1 MPRATNAPASQRRRK
16 RMIKAAAGYRGWRSK
31 KFRYAKN
38 AVWHGLTYSFAH
50 RKDKKGAFRRL
61 WTQRSNAACRAQG
74 VTYSRFIE
82 ALKKAN
88 IALDRK
94 RLAELATNDPK
105 AFSAVLAATK
115 QGALL
120 RAANAWRIDTGE
132 G

>member
-16 RMIKAAAGYRGWRSK
+16 RMVLAAKGYRGWRST

-50 RKDKKGAFRRL
+50 RKDKKADYRAL
-61 WTQRSNAACRAQG
+61 WTQRINAACRAQG
-74 VTYSRFIE
+74 VTYSRFIN

-94 RLAELATNDPK
+94 ILSDLATNDPK
-105 AFSAVLAATK
+105 AFSAVLAEVK
-115 QGALL
+115 K
-120 RAANAWRIDTGE
+120 
-132 G
+132 

>member
-16 RMIKAAAGYRGWRSK
+16 RMLLAAKGYRGWRST

-50 RKDKKGAFRRL
+50 RKDKKADYRAL
-61 WTQRSNAACRAQG
+61 WAQRINAACRAQG
-74 VTYSRFIE
+74 ITYSRFIA

-94 RLAELATNDPK
+94 ILSDLATHDPK

-115 QGALL
+115 
-120 RAANAWRIDTGE
+120 
-132 G
+132 

>member
-50 RKDKKGAFRRL
+50 RKDKKADYRSL
-61 WTQRSNAACRAQG
+61 WTVRINAACRAQG
-74 VTYSRFIE
+74 ITYSRFIN

-88 IALDRK
+88 IGLDRK
-94 RLAELATNDPK
+94 ILAELATKGPTT
-105 AFSAVLAATK
+105 SRCVLAST
-115 QGALL
+115 
-120 RAANAWRIDTGE
+120 
-132 G
+132 

>member
-50 RKDKKGAFRRL
+50 RKDKKGAYRRL
-61 WTQRSNAACRAQG
+61 WTQRLNAACREQG
-74 VTYSRFIE
+74 ITYSRFIE

-94 RLAELATNDPK
+94 VLADLATNEPK
-105 AFSAVLAATK
+105 AFTAVLAAVK
-115 QGALL
+115 S
-120 RAANAWRIDTGE
+120 
-132 G
+132 

>member
-1 MPRATNAPASQRRRK
+1 MPRATNAVASQRRRK

-50 RKDKKGAFRRL
+50 RKDKKADYRAL
-61 WTQRSNAACRAQG
+61 WTVRINAAVRAQG
-74 VTYSRFIE
+74 LTYSRFIN

-94 RLAELATNDPK
+94 SLADLAVNDPA
-105 AFSAVLAATK
+105 AFNAVLAATK
-115 QGALL
+115 
-120 RAANAWRIDTGE
+120 
-132 G
+132 

>member
-16 RMIKAAAGYRGWRSK
+16 RMVLAAKGYRGWRST

-50 RKDKKGAFRRL
+50 RKDKKADYRAL
-61 WTQRSNAACRAQG
+61 WTQRINAACRAQG
-74 VTYSRFIE
+74 VTYSRFIN

-94 RLAELATNDPK
+94 ILSDLATNDPK

-115 QGALL
+115 
-120 RAANAWRIDTGE
+120 
-132 G
+132 

>member
-16 RMIKAAAGYRGWRSK
+16 RMILAAKGYRGWRST

-50 RKDKKGAFRRL
+50 RKDKKADYRDAVE
-61 WTQRSNAACRAQG
+61 RSASTPPAAQKG
-74 VTYSRFIE
+74 MTYSQFIA

-94 RLAELATNDPK
+94 SLSDLATNDPK

-115 QGALL
+115 
-120 RAANAWRIDTGE
+120 
-132 G
+132 

>member
-1 MPRATNAPASQRRRK
+1 MPRATNAVSSQSRRK
-16 RMIKAAAGYRGWRSK
+16 RMVLAAKGYRGWRSR

-50 RKDKKGAFRRL
+50 RKDKKADYRML
-61 WTQRSNAACRAQG
+61 WTARINAACRAEG
-74 VTYSRFIE
+74 MTYSRFIA

-94 RLAELATNDPK
+94 SLADLAANDPK

-115 QGALL
+115 
-120 RAANAWRIDTGE
+120 
-132 G
+132 